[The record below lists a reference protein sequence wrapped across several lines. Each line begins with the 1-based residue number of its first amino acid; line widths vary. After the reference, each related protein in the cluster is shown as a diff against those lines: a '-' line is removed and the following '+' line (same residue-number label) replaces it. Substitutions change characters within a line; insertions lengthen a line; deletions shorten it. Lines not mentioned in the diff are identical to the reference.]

1 MESTRVKKASLQ
13 SIIGMDLK
21 TILVEQLTVYQTGEG
36 WEYLCSEPVLRFQH
50 LTNFGRPVYWVLSWA
65 ETEEGDD
72 QLLIDETHDADSL
85 SQFRQIE
92 GFGESVIVSSSIH
105 LENTR
110 VQRVF
115 VYGYKDEEK
124 EFLTSIVIKLENA
137 YATLTSGPV
146 FRVYVTNTFPENM
159 DRELFRAGE

>member
-1 MESTRVKKASLQ
+1 MESARVKKASLQ

-21 TILVEQLTVYQTGEG
+21 TILVEQLTVYQKGEG
-36 WEYLCSEPVLRFQH
+36 WGYLCSEPVLHFQH
-50 LTNFGRPVYWVLSWA
+50 LTDFGQPLYWVLSWA

-85 SQFRQIE
+85 SQFQQVE
-92 GFGESVIVSSSIH
+92 GFGESAIVSSSNH
-105 LENTR
+105 LENSC
-110 VQRVF
+110 VQRMF
-115 VYGYKDEEK
+115 VHGYKDEAK
-124 EFLTSIVIKLENA
+124 EFLTSIVIELENV
-137 YATLTSGPV
+137 YVTLTSGPV